1 MTARRSSG
9 SASDAAKAFG
19 RALAPQTRPPA
30 ALPATPATG
39 IGPGGTSA
47 PEEPKRSKYTLL
59 LDAEEAVS
67 LDQLVLSARRQLGR
81 RVDKST
87 LLRVLVTLAADDPA
101 LLAQVVGEIR
111 RREAADSK

>member
-19 RALAPQTRPPA
+19 RALAPQTRPQAAPPA
-30 ALPATPATG
+30 ATPVTDGVGPAAG
-39 IGPGGTSA
+39 M
-47 PEEPKRSKYTLL
+47 EEPKRSKYTLL

-111 RREAADSK
+111 RREAADGK

>member
-9 SASDAAKAFG
+9 SASQAAAAFG
-19 RALAPQTRPPA
+19 RALQPQTRPPA
-30 ALPATPATG
+30 AAPPASSGAG
-39 IGPGGTSA
+39 LSA
-47 PEEPKRSKYTLL
+47 PVEEPKRSKYTLL
-59 LDAEEAVS
+59 LDPEEAVS

-111 RREAADSK
+111 RREAADGK